1 MGLWMSGLI
10 WDTLNHVQFAN
21 ILQRAEI
28 QMDQVHS
35 FYRMQGNQLPQM
47 KETIY
52 IYTESF
58 EFSEVAA
65 NCYGTHYLSIDM
77 SIDLCDWE
85 QQPISQ
91 DYFLS

>member
-28 QMDQVHS
+28 QMDQVYS
-35 FYRMQGNQLPQM
+35 FYRMQRDQLPQM

-58 EFSEVAA
+58 AFLEVAVSR
-65 NCYGTHYLSIDM
+65 YGTRYLLIDVSIN
-77 SIDLCDWE
+77 LRDWE
-85 QQPISQ
+85 
-91 DYFLS
+91 